1 MAAKG
6 RFGARL
12 IRWARRVRWRL
23 WLWRARWALV
33 VVAPVVL
40 LNLLVAFCGHSL
52 VFPLSPRFLRPK
64 AIALGRYA
72 LHRPHCLGLEHPPL
86 GPLITHAE
94 TKHRLPRGLLAAL
107 VEVESNGR
115 VHRISPAGAMGPAQ
129 LTDAT
134 ARSLGVTDPFDGAQ
148 SVDAAAR
155 YLAAQLARFHD
166 VRLAAAAYNA
176 GPGSIVART
185 VPRNG
190 ETEIYVERVVRA
202 YHRLRPPERI
212 VVRRKAE
219 PERSSDAPRGSAP
232 PRTTSKVTPEAIP
245 KTPSKTPSNATP
257 KARPKT
263 TSRSIQ
269 HRTTRSAAPGP
280 ASPPGPR

>member
-1 MAAKG
+1 MAAK
-6 RFGARL
+6 RRLGARL
-12 IRWARRVRWRL
+12 MVWARRVRWRV

-40 LNLLVAFCGHSL
+40 LNLLVAFCGRSL

-72 LHRPHCLGLEHPPL
+72 LHRPHCLGIDHPPL
-86 GPLITHAE
+86 APLVIQAE
-94 TKHRLPRGLLAAL
+94 SRNRLPRGLLAAV
-107 VEVESNGR
+107 VEVESSGR

-134 ARSLGVTDPFDGAQ
+134 ARQLGVTDPFDSAQ
-148 SVDAAAR
+148 NVDAAAR

-190 ETEIYVERVVRA
+190 ETEVYVERVMRA
-202 YHRLRPPERI
+202 YHRLRPPER
-212 VVRRKAE
+212 VVARRKVDPEPAAEPGRRTPPKVTPKTEKAEKTEKVEKIAKIAKKGGAPRRKAGTGAG
-219 PERSSDAPRGSAP
+219 RRTSGAPR
-232 PRTTSKVTPEAIP
+232 
-245 KTPSKTPSNATP
+245 
-257 KARPKT
+257 
-263 TSRSIQ
+263 
-269 HRTTRSAAPGP
+269 
-280 ASPPGPR
+280 